1 MLLKETLVPS
11 MLVAITGI
19 GLPIALS
26 FILIPL
32 FTSTEVS
39 FLTAFAAGAS
49 LSSTSLGTTFAILSA
64 AKLTTTRL
72 GTVLITAAMID
83 DIVGLVMV
91 TVIASIGVSVDPQT
105 IARPIWVSIVLL
117 VVVIFGSMIAKRILD
132 RYPLK
137 IPKGWTEQFAFVMTG
152 TVLIGMTAAAGYAGT
167 SVLFSIYLAGV
178 SATYLSE
185 GRALECYTEYSLLSY
200 IYRL

>member
-1 MLLKETLVPS
+1 

-32 FTSTEVS
+32 FTSLTDVS

-83 DIVGLVMV
+83 DVVGLVMV

-105 IARPIWVSIVLL
+105 IARPIWVSVVLL
-117 VVVIFGSMIAKRILD
+117 LVVIFGSMIAKRILN

-137 IPKGWTEQFAFVMTG
+137 IPKGWTDQFAFVMTG
-152 TVLIGMTAAAGYAGT
+152 TLLMGMTAAAGYAGT
-167 SVLFSIYLAGV
+167 SVLFSVYLAGV
-178 SATYLSE
+178 SATYLSQ
-185 GRALECYTEYSLLSY
+185 GRALECYTKYSLLSY

>member
-1 MLLKETLVPS
+1 